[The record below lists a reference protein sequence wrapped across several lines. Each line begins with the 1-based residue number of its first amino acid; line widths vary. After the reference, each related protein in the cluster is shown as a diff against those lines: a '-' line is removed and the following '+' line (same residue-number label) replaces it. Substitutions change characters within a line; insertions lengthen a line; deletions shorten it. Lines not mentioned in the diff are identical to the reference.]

1 MAILIVGGAGYIGSY
16 VNLMMNKKGFETIVL
31 DNLSTGNK
39 DAVNVGTLI
48 VGDLGDTATLKK
60 VFEDNDID
68 AVMHFAAHTAVGESV
83 KDPGKYYHNNVVNT
97 LALLDTMVDYGVKR
111 FLFSSS
117 AAIFGSPEKDLIDEE
132 HRVLPINPYG
142 RTKLMIEKILGDYDI
157 AYGMKSCCLR
167 YFNAAGGDPSG
178 EHKNYNINSTNIIP
192 VILNAIEK
200 ESPVTIFGTDYD
212 TIDGTCVRDYI
223 HIHDLASAH
232 ISALEKLLVDDAT
245 SSQYNLG
252 NGDGYS
258 VSDVID
264 TAKKVTGVNFTVIE
278 GERRAGDPDVLVASA
293 KKAQKELGWKPEF
306 PDLESIILHQW
317 KATL

>member
-1 MAILIVGGAGYIGSY
+1 
-16 VNLMMNKKGFETIVL
+16 
-31 DNLSTGNK
+31 
-39 DAVNVGTLI
+39 
-48 VGDLGDTATLKK
+48 
-60 VFEDNDID
+60 
-68 AVMHFAAHTAVGESV
+68 
-83 KDPGKYYHNNVVNT
+83 
-97 LALLDTMVDYGVKR
+97 
-111 FLFSSS
+111 
-117 AAIFGSPEKDLIDEE
+117 
-132 HRVLPINPYG
+132 
-142 RTKLMIEKILGDYDI
+142 MIEKILGDYDI